1 MASYSSDLAGAYMAS
16 ASSIPENRPEATTD
30 YIRLATG
37 ILGGIDDVVRGFK
50 GMPRREEFALSLN
63 QAGNPLMPNA
73 FQAPNYSDVMSD
85 GVFGEGDAINLSV
98 PANAFDAAVQAAPEP
113 VDATPDPIEVADA
126 SDDIDVYVWDGN
138 KQLKFKKGFLED
150 RGFQVLQSPDGSVTG
165 YVEPTG
171 KKVEYIPLE

>member
-1 MASYSSDLAGAYMAS
+1 MANYNTDLAGAYMAS
-16 ASSIPENRPEATTD
+16 ATSIPDNRPEATTD

-73 FQAPNYSDVMSD
+73 FSAPNYSDVVS
-85 GVFGEGDAINLSV
+85 GKEFGDGDAYIMSV

-113 VDATPDPIEVADA
+113 VDVTPDPIEVADA
-126 SDDIDVYVWDGN
+126 SDDIDVYIWDGN
-138 KQLKFKKGFLED
+138 KQLKFKKGFLEE
-150 RGFQVLQSPDGSVTG
+150 RGFEILQSPEGKVTG